1 MYNSQ
6 YQKNKNTEN
15 TSINEKNEVKKEAK
29 KYAVNLLKQ
38 MPEFKKYQQDA
49 VTALLPKKE
58 YTKAEA
64 LKILEDYFHF

>member
-1 MYNSQ
+1 MYKSR
-6 YQKNKNTEN
+6 YQEEKNTEN
-15 TSINEKNEVKKEAK
+15 TSTNEVKKEPK
-29 KYAVNLLKQ
+29 KYSVVLLKQ
-38 MPEFKKYQQDA
+38 MPEFQKYQQDA